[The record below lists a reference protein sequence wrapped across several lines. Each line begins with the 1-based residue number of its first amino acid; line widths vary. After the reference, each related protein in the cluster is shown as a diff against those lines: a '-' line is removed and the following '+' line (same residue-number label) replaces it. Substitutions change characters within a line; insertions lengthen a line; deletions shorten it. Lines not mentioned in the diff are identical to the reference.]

1 MKGKDEGGGWI
12 TLAGG
17 LDTQEP
23 WEGRWE
29 GGVEVS
35 CISREGRRIQQLVLY
50 CCVHFECTL
59 SSLQNHNNGLSQE
72 SQDCQLSKF
81 SAWSSCSV
89 SCGVGQQ
96 QRDRR

>member
-35 CISREGRRIQQLVLY
+35 CSSRASRRIQQLVL
-50 CCVHFECTL
+50 HCTL
-59 SSLQNHNNGLSQE
+59 HTAHCTLHTARCTLHT
-72 SQDCQLSKF
+72 
-81 SAWSSCSV
+81 AH
-89 SCGVGQQ
+89 
-96 QRDRR
+96 